1 MIEVISCLILLELF
15 IYLSIVSTG
24 IEDSKDAKGSLI
36 VSSQS
41 QIVQIS
47 NYSQYLK
54 KRNINRNDEE
64 AMHNTSSNLV
74 TPKNVLC
81 LLQNSIN
88 QTPSTTT
95 SSVNQNEPSVAVT
108 SMSNKPITTVG
119 QISDSSINVTNVD
132 LSKSLIIEKGFVH
145 PKGDAV

>member
-1 MIEVISCLILLELF
+1 MNFASVRLTKSES
-15 IYLSIVSTG
+15 SDRG
-24 IEDSKDAKGSLI
+24 IEDSTNPKGSLI

-47 NYSQYLK
+47 NYGQYLK
-54 KRNINRNDEE
+54 KRGINMNDEE
-64 AMHNTSSNLV
+64 TMHNTSSNLV

-88 QTPSTTT
+88 QPSSTPT
-95 SSVNQNEPSVAVT
+95 SSLNQNEPSVAVT
-108 SMSNKPITTVG
+108 SMSNKAITAVG
-119 QISDSSINVTNVD
+119 QISDSSINVNNVD
-132 LSKSLIIEKGFVH
+132 HTKSLIIEKGFVH